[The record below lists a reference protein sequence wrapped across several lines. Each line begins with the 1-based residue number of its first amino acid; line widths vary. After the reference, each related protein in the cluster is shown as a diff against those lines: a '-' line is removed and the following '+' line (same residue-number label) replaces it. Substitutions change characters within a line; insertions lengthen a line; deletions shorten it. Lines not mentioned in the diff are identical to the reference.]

1 VRTLVVNA
9 GELAHLSHGD
19 LSEPL
24 KGHEM
29 SDKELNVYEKGRG
42 VLIGDGKVLK
52 IADSDEL
59 ISEFCPSWDESKQ
72 ISDGIS
78 VVNAKGNAIIPG
90 FVDSHTHLIWSGD
103 RSNEMALRQSGMSY
117 SEISKMGGGISKTVR
132 STRECTLDEL
142 INIGTINAKKALM
155 LGTTTL
161 EAKSGYGLN
170 LESEIAIL
178 RAYKVVNSMSNCNVY
193 PTWLGAHDFPSNTN
207 REDYIDELIYKQL
220 PEVCKLGIARWA
232 DVFCEP
238 GWFTVDESKE
248 ILLASREMGLS
259 PRAHVDEFVDS
270 NGLAMAADIGCVS
283 ADHVACSNDD
293 ARSKAD
299 ASGVMQTFLPGTQYV
314 LGASDFPPMLS
325 CLENSWAFSI
335 ASDFNPNCNSISM
348 PFVGSLATHRCGID
362 PIAALVAS
370 TRNPATTF
378 SNGGPPECGSL
389 REGGD
394 ASLNILN
401 TKSVE
406 GWCQS
411 PGMNPISQ
419 TICNGIIVKS

>member
-1 VRTLVVNA
+1 MRVLVVNA

-24 KGHEM
+24 KGQEM
-29 SDKELNVYEKGRG
+29 SDKELNVYEKGKG
-42 VLIGDGKVLK
+42 LLIGDGKVLK

-59 ISEFCPSWDESKQ
+59 ISEFCPSWDGSKEK
-72 ISDGIS
+72 SDGIS
-78 VVNAKGNAIIPG
+78 VVNARGNAIIPG

-117 SEISKMGGGISKTVR
+117 SEISEIGGGITKTVR

-142 INIGTINAKKALM
+142 INIGSTNANKALM

-178 RAYKVVNSMSNCNVY
+178 RAYKVVNGISSCNVY
-193 PTWLGAHDFPSNTN
+193 STWLGAHDFPSDTT
-207 REDYIDELIYKQL
+207 REDYIDELIHKQL

-248 ILLASREMGLS
+248 ILLASSEMGLS
-259 PRAHVDEFVDS
+259 PRVHADEFVDS
-270 NGLAMAADIGCVS
+270 NGLDMAADIGCVS

-293 ARSKAD
+293 ARAKAD
-299 ASGVMQTFLPGTQYV
+299 VSGVMQTFLPGTQYV
-314 LGASDFPPMLS
+314 MGMSDFPPIKS

-378 SNGGPPECGSL
+378 SDGAPPDFGSL

-394 ASLNILN
+394 ASLNILR
-401 TKSVE
+401 TKSVD

-411 PGMNPISQ
+411 PGMNPILQ
-419 TICNGIIVKS
+419 TISNGVIVKL

>member
-1 VRTLVVNA
+1 MRTLIVNA
-9 GELAHLSHGD
+9 GELAHLSYGD
-19 LSEPL
+19 LSKPL
-24 KGHEM
+24 KGQDM
-29 SDKELNVYEKGRG
+29 SEKEFNVYEKGMG
-42 VLIGDGKVLK
+42 ILIEDGKILK
-52 IADSDEL
+52 IEDSGGL
-59 ISEFCPSWDESKQ
+59 ISEFSPSWDGSKA
-72 ISDGIS
+72 ISDNIS
-78 VVNAKGNAIIPG
+78 VVDAKGNAVIPG

-103 RSNEMALRQSGMSY
+103 RSNEMALRQNGLSY
-117 SEISKMGGGISKTVR
+117 TEISQMGGGISKTVR
-132 STRECTLDEL
+132 STRQCTFEEL
-142 INIGTINAKKALM
+142 VNIGTNNAKKALM

-178 RAYKVVNSMSNCNVY
+178 SAYQLVNSRSNCDIHS
-193 PTWLGAHDFPSNTN
+193 TWLGAHDFPTNTT
-207 REDYIDELIYKQL
+207 REDYIDELIHKQL
-220 PEVCKLGIARWA
+220 PEVCRLGIARWA

-248 ILLASREMGLS
+248 ILLASNKLGLR

-283 ADHVACSNDD
+283 ADHVACSSDD

-299 ASGVMQTFLPGTQYV
+299 AAGVMQTFLPGTQYV
-314 LGASDFPPMLS
+314 MGMIDFPPMKS

-378 SNGGPPECGSL
+378 SDGETPGCGSL
-389 REGGD
+389 TEGGN
-394 ASLNILN
+394 ASLNILTTN
-401 TKSVE
+401 SVE

-411 PGMNPISQ
+411 PGMNPISL
-419 TICNGIIVKS
+419 TISNGNIVKR